1 MPNDELDALVR
12 AARSGNAGA
21 MDELLVR
28 IRPQVLRRCAKFLPC
43 PMDAEEAAQ
52 DALLS
57 ISSKINTFDGRG
69 TFLGWVAATTS
80 NSARAT
86 YRSLRRRADREAS
99 APDHEPADPRTTSV
113 IAGTRLDL
121 LESLDELQEQHPA
134 LVESFV
140 LRDLD
145 ELTYDE
151 IAELTG
157 APLGTVKHR
166 IHQARA
172 FMRERMR
179 LVIQRDHR

>member
-1 MPNDELDALVR
+1 MAYDEIDALVG
-12 AARSGNAGA
+12 AAQAGDSGA

-52 DALLS
+52 DALFA

-69 TFLGWVAATTS
+69 SFLGWIAVTTS

-86 YRSLRRRADREAS
+86 YRSLRRRADRQVS
-99 APDHEPADPRTTSV
+99 APDREPVDPRTTSV

-121 LESLDELQEQHPA
+121 MESLDELQDQHPA
-134 LVESFV
+134 LVEPFV

-145 ELTYDE
+145 ALTYDE

-179 LVIQRDHR
+179 LVVQRDHG